1 MGQMDFKP
9 MQFRAS
15 PSSKPFEQAQEQPV
29 QVEQFA
35 LRFKTEE
42 IAEGSRAEDAFQVS
56 QKGVNGWA

>member
-1 MGQMDFKP
+1 MGSNGSDGLQTH
-9 MQFRAS
+9 AV
-15 PSSKPFEQAQEQPV
+15 SSKPFEQAQEQPV

-56 QKGVNGWA
+56 QKGVNGRA

>member
-1 MGQMDFKP
+1 